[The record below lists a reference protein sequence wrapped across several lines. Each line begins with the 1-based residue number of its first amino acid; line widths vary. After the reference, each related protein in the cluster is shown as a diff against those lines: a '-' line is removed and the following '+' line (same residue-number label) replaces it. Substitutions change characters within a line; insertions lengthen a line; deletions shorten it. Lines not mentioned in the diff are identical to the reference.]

1 MMSEFDLIAK
11 YFTRPT
17 QRAVLGV
24 GDDCALLE
32 PSVRMHQCITSDMLV
47 EGRHFLSTVDPYRL
61 GVKSLA
67 VNLSDLAACGA
78 TPTAFTLSLALPQ
91 LDVNWLEQFSKGLW
105 DTAIE
110 YGIDLVG
117 GDTTLGPLCIG
128 ITALGEVPP
137 GDALLRSGAF
147 EGDDIYVSGTLGDAA
162 LALDVFRGHTSVD
175 SRAFERIR
183 RRLEQPTPR
192 VALGVALRGVA
203 NACIDVSDGLVGDLN
218 HILQRSQVGAVLT
231 TDWVNQSAAIS
242 KDMQELSYS
251 NRLDYVLGGGDD
263 YELVFTAR
271 QTAREDVVSASEQSN
286 TKVTLIGQ
294 ITKERGLK
302 VLDSD
307 GELIT
312 RRFLSFD
319 HFQRSN

>member
-1 MMSEFDLIAK
+1 
-11 YFTRPT
+11 
-17 QRAVLGV
+17 
-24 GDDCALLE
+24 
-32 PSVRMHQCITSDMLV
+32 
-47 EGRHFLSTVDPYRL
+47 
-61 GVKSLA
+61 
-67 VNLSDLAACGA
+67 
-78 TPTAFTLSLALPQ
+78 
-91 LDVNWLEQFSKGLW
+91 
-105 DTAIE
+105 
-110 YGIDLVG
+110 
-117 GDTTLGPLCIG
+117 
-128 ITALGEVPP
+128 
-137 GDALLRSGAF
+137 
-147 EGDDIYVSGTLGDAA
+147 
-162 LALDVFRGHTSVD
+162 
-175 SRAFERIR
+175 
-183 RRLEQPTPR
+183 
-192 VALGVALRGVA
+192 LGVALRGVA